1 MKINDTEVTV
11 GSFWTTKDRD
21 YFYEVTDIVE
31 GDTFPIKTK
40 LCDFYGNN
48 IKSYEYTFKSNGC
61 YMSDQSSG
69 FDIGGRWYPEK
80 VLRLGEIWE
89 STKGEQWKVVKVH
102 IDFSIPIECVCLN
115 VPEGTE
121 PFNEVRFLYY
131 GEWKYNGNSPCDDP
145 GNLVKLLS
153 TTVEG
158 TKLVELTE
166 DVYYEQIEEVIQV
179 DNPWEEV
186 TQSEEVAEQVAYY
199 DPWKE
204 VNEEVQEPSDD
215 ILDELVE
222 NITDSALIKE
232 AAKSN
237 GIKLVDKLFK
247 CVRNSM
253 TDTDPTEVINSKL
266 VILKEINTLKHHME
280 DLYGH

>member
-1 MKINDTEVTV
+1 MKINTDEVTV
-11 GSFWTTKDRD
+11 GSYWTSKERD
-21 YFYEVTDIVE
+21 YFYKITDIVE
-31 GDTFPIKTK
+31 KDTFPIKTQMVN
-40 LCDFYGNN
+40 FYGETQPLE
-48 IKSYEYTFKSNGC
+48 EYTFNLKGK
-61 YMSDQSSG
+61 YMSDQNSG
-69 FDIGGRWYPEK
+69 FDIVERWYPQR

-102 IDFSIPIECVCLN
+102 MGFSIPIECVCLN

-121 PFNEVRFLYY
+121 PFNEVRFLHY
-131 GEWKYNGNSPCDDP
+131 GEWKYNHIGPCEDP
-145 GNLVKLLS
+145 GNLVRLVAMAQVEQDETVLLES
-153 TTVEG
+153 DDSFEVAMGGVETV
-158 TKLVELTE
+158 TL
-166 DVYYEQIEEVIQV
+166 
-179 DNPWEEV
+179 
-186 TQSEEVAEQVAYY
+186 EEVAEPTGEVKYY
-199 DPWKE
+199 DPWE
-204 VNEEVQEPSDD
+204 DENTPIEEAVPSDD
-215 ILDELVE
+215 ILDELIE